1 MESPTILHNG
11 LRSSSELCI
20 NETNDLHQRRDRFMS
35 RIAQQ
40 VQSTIELAFKSV
52 GTTRDKVLKD
62 LFQNISS
69 ELEDDVLN
77 QLEFASFLESSPNPS
92 NPTSTIYYYQILS
105 IYYKR
110 NPTLVDALHAPF
122 LSLWSNQSFPVIF
135 ASLFYLWVFHHQVG
149 HIKYLNMFLRGVNRL
164 FWYDLESV
172 QKRFSTIYDFLRT
185 DILTG
190 EKIWKDAVSVSPV
203 AVPATEPPN
212 NVQNTT
218 LIMLRA
224 GNTVTSTSL
233 GRYVVD
239 FFHLVSRFFYY
250 YEKSTNIPNT
260 LPTFILYIQTRF
272 DDCCVKMGINGRKTC
287 PDETKDTVKIVSL
300 IDTPIENEEG
310 ALFVNP
316 LSHSGEDFLEEP
328 SEKLE
333 GENLKASD
341 LFIRATISQ
350 IKLIKNEN
358 ILIRYINC
366 CTYLSS
372 FSMSDPTRVK
382 LQHVLYSYSSPGGP
396 FYPPRSVR
404 HAARW
409 SLDQLFPQGKLG
421 RTTISLLFRLL
432 HPYYSTGS
440 ILYYVLTKCKTLF
453 NFFGVSI
460 NQDAVFENE
469 AIEYMKI

>member
-1 MESPTILHNG
+1 
-11 LRSSSELCI
+11 
-20 NETNDLHQRRDRFMS
+20 
-35 RIAQQ
+35 
-40 VQSTIELAFKSV
+40 V
-52 GTTRDKVLKD
+52 GTARDKVLKD

-69 ELEDDVLN
+69 ELEDNVLN
-77 QLEFASFLESSPNPS
+77 QLEFASFVESSSHQS
-92 NPTSTIYYYQILS
+92 NTPIHYYQILS
-105 IYYKR
+105 IYYKCH
-110 NPTLVDALHAPF
+110 PTLVDALHTPF

-135 ASLFYLWVFHHQVG
+135 ASLFYLWVFHHQVS

-185 DILTG
+185 DILNG
-190 EKIWKDAVSVSPV
+190 EKIWKDAVSVSPISFS
-203 AVPATEPPN
+203 ASDSPST
-212 NVQNTT
+212 QNSTS
-218 LIMLRA
+218 IMLRS

-260 LPTFILYIQTRF
+260 LPTFILYIQARF
-272 DDCCVKMGINGRKTC
+272 DECCVKMGINGRKTC
-287 PDETKDTVKIVSL
+287 PDETRDTVKILSL

-310 ALFVNP
+310 ALFSSCGINS
-316 LSHSGEDFLEEP
+316 LNHSVGDDLEED
-328 SEKLE
+328 SDKLE
-333 GENLKASD
+333 NENLKASD

-350 IKLIKNEN
+350 IKLIKNED

-372 FSMSDPTRVK
+372 FSMSDATRVK
-382 LQHVLYSYSSPGGP
+382 LQHVLYLYSSPGGP
-396 FYPPRSVR
+396 FYPPRPVR

-409 SLDQLFPQGKLG
+409 SLDKLFPRGKLG

-440 ILYYVLTKCKTLF
+440 ILFYVLSKCKTFF
-453 NFFGVSI
+453 NFFGLNFEPEI
-460 NQDAVFENE
+460 ENE
-469 AIEYMKI
+469 SIEYLKI